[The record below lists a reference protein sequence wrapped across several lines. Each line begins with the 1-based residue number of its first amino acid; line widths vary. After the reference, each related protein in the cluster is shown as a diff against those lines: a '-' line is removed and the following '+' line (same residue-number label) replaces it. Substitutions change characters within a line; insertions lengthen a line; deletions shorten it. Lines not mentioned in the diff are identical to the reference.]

1 MATWQIVLYTILG
14 LLAAFLAI
22 TLIRAA
28 FFTPK
33 KQAYDPLPEE
43 PVDQS
48 RLTQHL
54 SEAIRI
60 PTVSYPDQ
68 KDVDWAQF
76 ERFHLFLREA
86 YPLIHQKLTCE
97 VVPPANLLYCWK
109 GKDASLDPIAMLA
122 HQDVVPVEDG
132 TENDWTHPPYEGY
145 NDGEFIW
152 GRGALDMKNHL
163 ISVMEA
169 VETLLEEGFE
179 PERDVYLLF
188 GDDEEVVASQTSGAR
203 ALMQLL
209 KERGVH
215 LDCVLD
221 EGGAILPAKV
231 NGILDQYLAG
241 IGVAEKGYADFEI
254 SVFSKGGHSSQP
266 PQHTALGELADVI
279 QDLENHQ
286 CKSKMTGMV
295 YSLFQKIGRNVSYPA
310 RIVTCNLWLLKPLV
324 LAVMKKNPPAA
335 SLIRTTTGATMAQGS
350 PAANVLPQ
358 RASVTVNFRMMPG
371 DSIAGVERHIRKVV
385 RNKNIEVKLLK
396 GKEPSK
402 ISPTDSRC
410 FAILEELCMRTNP
423 DYIVAP
429 YLVMG
434 GTDSYHYEP
443 ICENIYRFAP
453 FVVDTSLLLCTH
465 STNERVP
472 VKALKEGVAFFK
484 QYLRRASG
492 K

>member
-1 MATWQIVLYTILG
+1 METWKIVLFAILG
-14 LLAAFLAI
+14 LLAAFLVI

-28 FFTPK
+28 FFVPNKRT
-33 KQAYDPLPEE
+33 YE
-43 PVDQS
+43 P
-48 RLTQHL
+48 L
-54 SEAIRI
+54 SEEAVDHDRVMKHLTRAIQI
-60 PTVSYPDQ
+60 PTVSYPDPA
-68 KDVDWAQF
+68 DVDWAQF
-76 ERFHLFLREA
+76 ERFHAFLKES
-86 YPLIHQKLTCE
+86 YPRIHQKLSCE
-97 VVPPANLLYCWK
+97 VVPPANLLYRWK
-109 GKDASLDPIAMLA
+109 GKDSTLDPIAMLA
-122 HQDVVPVEDG
+122 HQDVVPVEEG
-132 TENDWTHPPYEGY
+132 TENGWTHPAYEGY
-145 NDGEFIW
+145 NDGEYIW

-163 ISVMEA
+163 IAVMES

-188 GDDEEVVASQTSGAR
+188 GDDEEVVASENSGAR
-203 ALMQLL
+203 KLMKTLQ
-209 KERGVH
+209 ERGVH

-231 NGILDQYLAG
+231 GGILDKYLAG

-254 SVFSKGGHSSQP
+254 SISSKGGHSSQP
-266 PQHTALGELADVI
+266 PQHTALGELAGVI
-279 QDLENHQ
+279 QNLENHP
-286 CKSKMTGMV
+286 CKARMTDMV
-295 YSLFQKIGRNVSYPA
+295 HSLFQKIGRNVSYPA
-310 RIVTCNLWLLKPLV
+310 RIVTCNLWLLKPLI
-324 LAVMKKNPPAA
+324 LAVMKKIPPAA
-335 SLIRTTTGATMAQGS
+335 SLVRTTTGVTMAQGS

-371 DSIAGVERHIRKVV
+371 DSIAGVEHHIRKVV
-385 RNKNIEVKLLK
+385 QNKNIEIKLLK

-423 DYIVAP
+423 DNIVAP

-434 GTDSYHYEP
+434 GTDACNYEP

-465 STNERVP
+465 STDERIP
-472 VKALKEGVAFFK
+472 IQDLKEGVAFFK
-484 QYLRRASG
+484 QYIRLASA

>member
-1 MATWQIVLYTILG
+1 METWKIVLFAILG
-14 LLAAFLAI
+14 LLAAFLVI

-28 FFTPK
+28 FFVPNKRT
-33 KQAYDPLPEE
+33 YE
-43 PVDQS
+43 P
-48 RLTQHL
+48 L
-54 SEAIRI
+54 SEEAVDHDRVMKHLTRAIQI
-60 PTVSYPDQ
+60 PTVSYPDPA
-68 KDVDWAQF
+68 DVDWAQF
-76 ERFHLFLREA
+76 ERFHAFLKES
-86 YPLIHQKLTCE
+86 YPLIHQKLSCE
-97 VVPPANLLYCWK
+97 VMPPANLLYRWK
-109 GKDASLDPIAMLA
+109 GKDSTLDPIAMLA
-122 HQDVVPVEDG
+122 HQDVVPVEED
-132 TENDWTHPPYEGY
+132 TENGWTHPAYEGY
-145 NDGEFIW
+145 NDGEYIW

-163 ISVMEA
+163 IAVMES

-188 GDDEEVVASQTSGAR
+188 GDDEEVVASENSGAR
-203 ALMQLL
+203 KLMKTLQ
-209 KERGVH
+209 ERGVH

-231 NGILDQYLAG
+231 GGILDKYLAG

-254 SVFSKGGHSSQP
+254 SISSKGGHSSQP
-266 PQHTALGELADVI
+266 PQHTALGELAGVI
-279 QDLENHQ
+279 QNLENHP
-286 CKSKMTGMV
+286 CKARMTDMV

-310 RIVTCNLWLLKPLV
+310 RIVTCNLWLLKPLI
-324 LAVMKKNPPAA
+324 LAVMKKIPPAA
-335 SLIRTTTGATMAQGS
+335 SLVRTTTGVTMAQGS

-371 DSIAGVERHIRKVV
+371 DSIAGVEHHIRKVV
-385 RNKNIEVKLLK
+385 QNKNIEIKLLK

-423 DYIVAP
+423 DNIVAP

-434 GTDSYHYEP
+434 GTDACNYEP

-465 STNERVP
+465 STDERIP
-472 VKALKEGVAFFK
+472 IQALKEGVAFFK
-484 QYLRRASG
+484 QYIRLASA

>member
-324 LAVMKKNPPAA
+324 LAVMKKIPPAA

-434 GTDSYHYEP
+434 GTG
-443 ICENIYRFAP
+443 FL
-453 FVVDTSLLLCTH
+453 SLRADLRKYLSLCPLCGGYFPSAVH
-465 STNERVP
+465 
-472 VKALKEGVAFFK
+472 AFH
-484 QYLRRASG
+484 Q
-492 K
+492 

>member
-1 MATWQIVLYTILG
+1 METWKIVLFAILG
-14 LLAAFLAI
+14 LLAAFLVI

-28 FFTPK
+28 FFVPNK
-33 KQAYDPLPEE
+33 RKYE
-43 PVDQS
+43 P
-48 RLTQHL
+48 L
-54 SEAIRI
+54 SEEAVDHDRVMKHLTRAIQI
-60 PTVSYPDQ
+60 PTVSYPDPA
-68 KDVDWAQF
+68 DVDWAQF
-76 ERFHLFLREA
+76 ERFHAFLKEA
-86 YPLIHQKLTCE
+86 YPLIHQKLFCE
-97 VVPPANLLYCWK
+97 VVPPANLLYRWK
-109 GKDASLDPIAMLA
+109 GKDSTLDPIAMLA
-122 HQDVVPVEDG
+122 HQDVVPVEAG
-132 TENDWTHPPYEGY
+132 TEDDWTHPAYEGY
-145 NDGEFIW
+145 NDGEYIW

-163 ISVMEA
+163 IAVMES

-188 GDDEEVVASQTSGAR
+188 GDDEEVVASENSGAR
-203 ALMQLL
+203 KLMKTLQ
-209 KERGVH
+209 ERGVH

-221 EGGAILPAKV
+221 EGGAILPARV
-231 NGILDQYLAG
+231 GSILDKYLAG

-279 QDLENHQ
+279 QNLESHP
-286 CKSKMTGMV
+286 CKARMTDMI

-324 LAVMKKNPPAA
+324 LAVMKKIPPAA
-335 SLIRTTTGATMAQGS
+335 SLVRTTTGVTMAQGS

-358 RASVTVNFRMMPG
+358 KASVTVNFRMMPG
-371 DSIAGVERHIRKVV
+371 DSIDGVERHIRKVV
-385 RNKNIEVKLLK
+385 QNKNIELKLLK

-423 DYIVAP
+423 DNIVAP

-434 GTDSYHYEP
+434 GTDACNYEP

-453 FVVDTSLLLCTH
+453 FVVDASLLLCTH
-465 STNERVP
+465 STDERIP
-472 VKALKEGVAFFK
+472 IQALKEGVAFFK
-484 QYLRRASG
+484 QYIRLASA

>member
-1 MATWQIVLYTILG
+1 MPAWKIVLFVILG
-14 LLAAFLAI
+14 ILAAFLVI

-28 FFTPK
+28 FFVPK
-33 KQAYDPLPEE
+33 KRTYEPLPDEK
-43 PVDQS
+43 VDHD
-48 RLTQHL
+48 RVMRNL
-54 SEAIRI
+54 SQAIRI
-60 PTVSYPDQ
+60 PTVSYPDPN
-68 KDVDWAQF
+68 DVDWAQF
-76 ERFHLFLREA
+76 ERFHAFLKEA
-86 YPLIHQKLTCE
+86 YPLIHQTLSCE
-97 VVPPANLLYCWK
+97 VVPPANLLYRWK
-109 GKDASLDPIAMLA
+109 GKDSTLDPIAMLA
-122 HQDVVPVEDG
+122 HQDVVPVEAG
-132 TENDWTHPPYEGY
+132 TEDDWTHPAYEGY
-145 NDGEFIW
+145 HDGAYIW

-188 GDDEEVVASQTSGAR
+188 GDDEEVVASANSGAR
-203 ALMQLL
+203 KLMHTL

-215 LDCVLD
+215 LDSVLD

-231 NGILDQYLAG
+231 GGILNKYLAG
-241 IGVAEKGYADFEI
+241 IGVAEKGYADFEV
-254 SVFSKGGHSSQP
+254 SVSSKGGHSSQP
-266 PQHTALGELADVI
+266 PQHTALGELANVI
-279 QDLENHQ
+279 RDLEDHQ
-286 CKSKMTGMV
+286 CNAKMTDMV

-324 LAVMKKNPPAA
+324 LAVMKKIPPAA
-335 SLIRTTTGATMAQGS
+335 SLVRTTTGVTMAQGS

-358 RASVTVNFRMMPG
+358 KASVTVNFRMMPG

-385 RNKNIEVKLLK
+385 RNQGIEVKLLK

-423 DYIVAP
+423 DNIVAP

-434 GTDSYHYEP
+434 GTDACNYEP
-443 ICENIYRFAP
+443 ICDNIYRFAP
-453 FVVDTSLLLCTH
+453 FVVDPSLLLCTH
-465 STNERVP
+465 STDERVP
-472 VKALKEGVAFFK
+472 VKALKEGVVFFK
-484 QYLRRASG
+484 QYIRLASD

>member
-1 MATWQIVLYTILG
+1 MAAWEIVLFVILG
-14 LLAAFLAI
+14 IFVAFLVI

-28 FFTPK
+28 FFVPK
-33 KQAYDPLPEE
+33 KRTYEPLPGEK
-43 PVDQS
+43 VD
-48 RLTQHL
+48 RDRVMRNL
-54 SEAIRI
+54 SQAIRI
-60 PTVSYPDQ
+60 PTVSYPDPN
-68 KDVDWAQF
+68 DVDWAQF
-76 ERFHLFLREA
+76 ERFHAFLKEA
-86 YPLIHQKLTCE
+86 YPLIHQTLSCE
-97 VVPPANLLYCWK
+97 VVPPANLLYRWK
-109 GKDASLDPIAMLA
+109 GKDSTLDPIAMLA
-122 HQDVVPVEDG
+122 HQDVVPVEAG
-132 TENDWTHPPYEGY
+132 TEDDWTHPAYEGY
-145 NDGEFIW
+145 NDGEYIW

-188 GDDEEVVASQTSGAR
+188 GDDEEVVASSNCGAR
-203 ALMQLL
+203 KLMHTL
-209 KERGVH
+209 KERGIY
-215 LDCVLD
+215 LDSILD

-231 NGILDQYLAG
+231 GGILHKYLAG

-254 SVFSKGGHSSQP
+254 SVSSKGGHSSQP
-266 PQHTALGELADVI
+266 PQHTALGELANVI
-279 QDLENHQ
+279 RDLEDHQ
-286 CKSKMTGMV
+286 CNVKMTDMV

-310 RIVTCNLWLLKPLV
+310 RIVTCNLWLLQPLV
-324 LAVMKKNPPAA
+324 LAVMKKIPPAA
-335 SLIRTTTGATMAQGS
+335 SLVRTTTGVTMAQGS
-350 PAANVLPQ
+350 PVANVLPQ
-358 RASVTVNFRMMPG
+358 KASVTVNFRMMPG
-371 DSIAGVERHIRKVV
+371 DSIADVERHIRKVV
-385 RNKNIEVKLLK
+385 QNKNIEIKLLK

-423 DYIVAP
+423 DNIVAP

-434 GTDSYHYEP
+434 GTDACNYEP

-472 VKALKEGVAFFK
+472 VRALKEGVAFFK
-484 QYLRRASG
+484 QYIRLASD

>member
-1 MATWQIVLYTILG
+1 M
-14 LLAAFLAI
+14 
-22 TLIRAA
+22 
-28 FFTPK
+28 
-33 KQAYDPLPEE
+33 
-43 PVDQS
+43 
-48 RLTQHL
+48 
-54 SEAIRI
+54 
-60 PTVSYPDQ
+60 
-68 KDVDWAQF
+68 
-76 ERFHLFLREA
+76 
-86 YPLIHQKLTCE
+86 
-97 VVPPANLLYCWK
+97 
-109 GKDASLDPIAMLA
+109 
-122 HQDVVPVEDG
+122 
-132 TENDWTHPPYEGY
+132 
-145 NDGEFIW
+145 GEFIW

-324 LAVMKKNPPAA
+324 LAVMKKIPPAA

-385 RNKNIEVKLLK
+385 RNKNIEVKAAQGQRALQNFAHGFPLFCHFGRALHANQPGLYRSALSGDGRYGFLSLRADLRK
-396 GKEPSK
+396 YLSLCPLCGGYFPS
-402 ISPTDSRC
+402 
-410 FAILEELCMRTNP
+410 A
-423 DYIVAP
+423 V
-429 YLVMG
+429 
-434 GTDSYHYEP
+434 H
-443 ICENIYRFAP
+443 
-453 FVVDTSLLLCTH
+453 
-465 STNERVP
+465 
-472 VKALKEGVAFFK
+472 AFH
-484 QYLRRASG
+484 Q
-492 K
+492 

>member
-1 MATWQIVLYTILG
+1 METWKIVLFAILG
-14 LLAAFLAI
+14 LLAAFLVI

-28 FFTPK
+28 FFVPNKRT
-33 KQAYDPLPEE
+33 YE
-43 PVDQS
+43 P
-48 RLTQHL
+48 L
-54 SEAIRI
+54 SEEAVDHDRVMKHLTRAIQI
-60 PTVSYPDQ
+60 PTVSYPDPA
-68 KDVDWAQF
+68 DVDWAQF
-76 ERFHLFLREA
+76 ERFHAFLKES
-86 YPLIHQKLTCE
+86 YPRIHQKLSCE
-97 VVPPANLLYCWK
+97 VVPPANLLYRWK
-109 GKDASLDPIAMLA
+109 GKDSTLDPIAMLA
-122 HQDVVPVEDG
+122 HQDVVPVEEG
-132 TENDWTHPPYEGY
+132 TENGWTHPAYEGY
-145 NDGEFIW
+145 NDGEYIW

-163 ISVMEA
+163 IAVMES

-188 GDDEEVVASQTSGAR
+188 GDDEEVVASENSGAR
-203 ALMQLL
+203 KLMKTLQ
-209 KERGVH
+209 ERGVH

-231 NGILDQYLAG
+231 GGILDKYLAG

-254 SVFSKGGHSSQP
+254 SISSKGGHSSQP
-266 PQHTALGELADVI
+266 PQHTALGELAGVI
-279 QDLENHQ
+279 QNLENHP
-286 CKSKMTGMV
+286 CKARMTDMV

-310 RIVTCNLWLLKPLV
+310 RIVTCNLWLLKPLI
-324 LAVMKKNPPAA
+324 LAVMKKIPPAA
-335 SLIRTTTGATMAQGS
+335 SLVRTTTGVTMAQGS

-371 DSIAGVERHIRKVV
+371 DSIAGVEHHIRKVV
-385 RNKNIEVKLLK
+385 QNKNIEIKLLK

-402 ISPTDSRC
+402 ISPADSRC

-423 DYIVAP
+423 DNIVAP

-434 GTDSYHYEP
+434 GTDACNYEP

-465 STNERVP
+465 STDERIP
-472 VKALKEGVAFFK
+472 IQALKEGVAFFK
-484 QYLRRASG
+484 QYIRLASA

>member
-14 LLAAFLAI
+14 LLAAFLVL

-28 FFTPK
+28 LFTPK

-43 PVDQS
+43 AVDQG
-48 RLTQHL
+48 RLTRHL

-76 ERFHLFLREA
+76 ERFHAFLRES
-86 YPLIHQKLTCE
+86 YPLIHQKFTCE
-97 VVPPANLLYCWK
+97 VVPPANLLYYWK
-109 GKDASLDPIAMLA
+109 GKHASLDPIAMLA
-122 HQDVVPVEDG
+122 HQDVVPVEEG
-132 TENDWTHPPYEGY
+132 TESDWTHPPYEGY
-145 NDGEFIW
+145 HDGEFIW
-152 GRGALDMKNHL
+152 GRGAMDMKNHL

-188 GDDEEVVASQTSGAR
+188 GDDEEVVASQNSGAR

-209 KERGVH
+209 QERGVH

-231 NGILDQYLAG
+231 KGILDQYLAG

-254 SVFSKGGHSSQP
+254 SVSSRGGHSSQP
-266 PQHTALGELADVI
+266 PQHTALGELAEVI
-279 QDLENHQ
+279 RDLENHQ
-286 CKSKMTGMV
+286 CKSKMTDMV

-324 LAVMKKNPPAA
+324 LAVMKKIPPAA

-371 DSIAGVERHIRKVV
+371 DSIAGVERHIHKVV

-402 ISPTDSRC
+402 I
-410 FAILEELCMRTNP
+410 
-423 DYIVAP
+423 
-429 YLVMG
+429 
-434 GTDSYHYEP
+434 
-443 ICENIYRFAP
+443 
-453 FVVDTSLLLCTH
+453 
-465 STNERVP
+465 
-472 VKALKEGVAFFK
+472 
-484 QYLRRASG
+484 
-492 K
+492 